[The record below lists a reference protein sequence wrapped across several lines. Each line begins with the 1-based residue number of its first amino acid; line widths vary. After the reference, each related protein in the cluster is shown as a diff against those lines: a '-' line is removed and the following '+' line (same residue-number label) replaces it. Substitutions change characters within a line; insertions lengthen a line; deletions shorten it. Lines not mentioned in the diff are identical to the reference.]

1 MQAVIQNKLQHT
13 ERERHIQI
21 LWAIESGSRA
31 WGFASPDSDYDVRA
45 VYVQAPE
52 RYLQVD
58 AAEEGF
64 EWIEDE
70 WFDVGA
76 WDLRKTLRLLRSSN
90 AVVLEWLQ
98 SPIIYQGDLAF
109 QTEIWALAQAYFQ
122 PKAALYHYRGIAKTA
137 SAAFQADGS
146 IRLKKWF
153 YVLRPLL
160 AALWVAQHQTIA
172 PMTLEE
178 LLVGQS
184 DEIRQHLWDLVA
196 FKNEQSEAYV
206 FTPDAVLQQWIADL
220 WQQTEVA
227 LPERAVPDAEPLNRF
242 FRTWIE
248 RYVDPA

>member
-1 MQAVIQNKLQHT
+1 MQAVIQTKLQQI

-52 RYLQVD
+52 QYLQVD

-64 EWIEDE
+64 EWIEDD

-76 WDLRKTLRLLRSSN
+76 WDLRKTLRLLRGSN

-98 SPIIYQGDLAF
+98 SPQIYEGDLEFHA
-109 QTEIWALAQAYFQ
+109 QIWELAQRYFQ
-122 PKAALYHYRGIAKTA
+122 PKNALYHYRGIAKTA
-137 SAAFQADGS
+137 SAAFQADGA

-160 AALWVAQHQTIA
+160 AALWVAQRQTIP
-172 PMTLEE
+172 PMTLDE
-178 LLVGQS
+178 LLQGQDS
-184 DEIRQHLWDLVA
+184 DTQQRVWDLVA
-196 FKNEQSEAYV
+196 FKNEQAEAHV
-206 FTPDAVLQQWIADL
+206 FTPDAGLQDLIATL
-220 WQQTEVA
+220 WQQTQVD
-227 LPERAVPDAEPLNRF
+227 LPERAVPDAAPINQF
-242 FRTWIE
+242 FRHWVGRDAE
-248 RYVDPA
+248 CV

>member
-1 MQAVIQNKLQHT
+1 MQAVIQTKLRHIA
-13 ERERHIQI
+13 RERHIQI

-76 WDLRKTLRLLRSSN
+76 WDLRKTLRLLRGSN

-98 SPIIYQGDLAF
+98 SPQIYAGDLEFHA
-109 QTEIWALAQAYFQ
+109 QIWALAQRYFQ
-122 PKAALYHYRGIAKTA
+122 PKNALYHYRGIAKTA
-137 SAAFQADGS
+137 SAAFQSDGA

-153 YVLRPLL
+153 SRLDLNMMNSKTFFIHRNYRRRFTYLLRFTQRYHRCASCCVHLYRLL
-160 AALWVAQHQTIA
+160 FSLC
-172 PMTLEE
+172 
-178 LLVGQS
+178 LLLSSVYTS
-184 DEIRQHLWDLVA
+184 
-196 FKNEQSEAYV
+196 Y
-206 FTPDAVLQQWIADL
+206 T
-220 WQQTEVA
+220 
-227 LPERAVPDAEPLNRF
+227 
-242 FRTWIE
+242 
-248 RYVDPA
+248 